1 MIGNNTGAT
10 ASFPAGNPNANGDRV
25 GTAATL
31 NPMLGGLAN
40 NGGQTD
46 TRALLPGSP
55 AIDGG
60 TPPPPSANDQR
71 GAGFPRQS
79 GTQVDIGAFEAAPRT
94 AATVNVSG
102 QVLTTDGHPVWGAV
116 VSFINAAG
124 TRRSVITDELGF
136 YHFDDVTAGETYVFD
151 VKRKGYVF
159 PTQVVFVIAEE
170 NGLNFISP
178 APVKIRRRL
187 F

>member
-1 MIGNNTGAT
+1 M
-10 ASFPAGNPNANGDRV
+10 
-25 GTAATL
+25 
-31 NPMLGGLAN
+31 
-40 NGGQTD
+40 
-46 TRALLPGSP
+46 
-55 AIDGG
+55 
-60 TPPPPSANDQR
+60 
-71 GAGFPRQS
+71 
-79 GTQVDIGAFEAAPRT
+79 DIGAFEALGPT

-116 VSFINAAG
+116 VSFIDAAG

-136 YHFDDVTAGETYVFD
+136 YHFDNVTAGETYVFD

-159 PTQVVFVIAEE
+159 PTQVVFVISEE

-178 APVKIRRRL
+178 APTKIRRRL